1 MREILT
7 SKKKVQIRGLYSS
20 EELERKKTD
29 LKKKRSSRRQTLQ
42 KSLKVTLPLDSP
54 EIRESPPPQVKKSVE
69 VFPEPV
75 KQTPEDKLSSSK
87 SIVLN
92 NPQTGSPQD
101 GDRSEKASSDAM
113 PTSTERENSSEVFRN
128 AFLLEI
134 RKIELDTVIKFER
147 LNKQL
152 QEEKEKS
159 TNLLKANTDLQKEN
173 NKINQSI
180 ENLKKLIIPMKKKLE
195 EHKSQRENFINVEKG
210 LLEEI
215 GKLKTFNA
223 SLNEKVGSLQSQ
235 TGAEDASVLREE
247 LDAQKKK
254 VLDMDVENK
263 KIAKEKEAKERSLI
277 LVNS

>member
-1 MREILT
+1 MSTKSKKSHKELMREILT

-69 VFPEPV
+69 VFPKPV

-134 RKIELDTVIKFER
+134 RKIELDTVTKFER

-173 NKINQSI
+173 DKINQS
-180 ENLKKLIIPMKKKLE
+180 
-195 EHKSQRENFINVEKG
+195 
-210 LLEEI
+210 
-215 GKLKTFNA
+215 
-223 SLNEKVGSLQSQ
+223 
-235 TGAEDASVLREE
+235 
-247 LDAQKKK
+247 
-254 VLDMDVENK
+254 
-263 KIAKEKEAKERSLI
+263 
-277 LVNS
+277 